1 MGGSAAVAAIEF
13 RGPDVA
19 FEQSYQER
27 VAGWLHE
34 CFGSDVASSKL
45 ERTHRFLEE
54 ALELAQAGG
63 CSRADALA
71 LVDYVYSR
79 PVGDIRAETGGVLV
93 TLAGMAEAYEIEMA
107 AAGETELARNQART
121 SEIREKRARK
131 LRNSPLP

>member
-1 MGGSAAVAAIEF
+1 M
-13 RGPDVA
+13 A

-27 VAGWLHE
+27 VADWLHE
-34 CFGSDVASSKL
+34 CFGSEVALSKL

-79 PVGDIRAETGGVLV
+79 PVGDVSAETGGVLV

>member
-1 MGGSAAVAAIEF
+1 MGGYGAVAAMEYQGSGVEF
-13 RGPDVA
+13 V
-19 FEQSYQER
+19 QNYQER
-27 VAGWLHE
+27 VANWLRE

-63 CSRADALA
+63 CSRDDALA
-71 LVDYVYSR
+71 LVTYVYSR
-79 PVGDIRAETGGVLV
+79 PVGDVYAETGGVLV
-93 TLAGMAEAYEIEMA
+93 TLAGMAEAYEVDMA
-107 AAGETELARNQART
+107 VAGETELARNQVRT